1 RTGVSGAP
9 PGLAPGVVSRL
20 GSQIV
25 SSCWFFFCHEF
36 TNDLYFIRAFVAICS
51 CFQNYRGKLPRKFL
65 AFFKKVLRE
74 LEHKKEIRSWGKE
87 QMQFLRERECE
98 KGAKG

>member
-1 RTGVSGAP
+1 
-9 PGLAPGVVSRL
+9 
-20 GSQIV
+20 
-25 SSCWFFFCHEF
+25 
-36 TNDLYFIRAFVAICS
+36 
-51 CFQNYRGKLPRKFL
+51 LPRKFL

-98 KGAKG
+98 KGAKGAGFVKNLLIIRKKREEK